1 MSPFISVALCTYNG
15 EKFLEQ
21 QLTSILNQTMM
32 VSEVVVF
39 DDGSKDASLEILQN
53 FKASAP
59 FPVLIHQNEKNLGS
73 SKNFENCMA
82 ACQGEFIFLCDQDDI
97 WDRHK
102 VEKQIA
108 YLNEHPD
115 QDAVFSNAIMINQ
128 LGVPTG
134 KTSFEQIEFV
144 DELQDQWNKGFA
156 FDLLLRGY
164 IVTGATLAIRS
175 KIIPEILPVPQII
188 DELIHDGWIAIYL
201 SMNHRIGF
209 LTDRLIK
216 YREHASQ
223 QVGLKGGGKTIS
235 LWERITRNR
244 EKKLTKLKKKYVD
257 SAALCSYLSQKGNI
271 SNEII
276 EKLEERA
283 RHYSM
288 RSTLPDN
295 RFKRFLPVLSAA
307 FKGNYKLQDGG
318 RWWDPV
324 LGDLFE

>member
-59 FPVLIHQNEKNLGS
+59 FPVLIHQNSENLGS
-73 SKNFENCMA
+73 SKNFENCIST
-82 ACQGEFIFLCDQDDI
+82 CQGEFIFLCDQDDI

-134 KTSFEQIEFV
+134 KTSFEQIEFTHEAQQHWV
-144 DELQDQWNKGFA
+144 SGNS
-156 FDLLLRGY
+156 FDILLRGY
-164 IVTGATLAIRS
+164 VVTGATLAIRS
-175 KIIPEILPVPQII
+175 KIIPEVFPIPAII
-188 DELIHDGWIAIYL
+188 NELIHDGWMALWLAI
-201 SMNHRIGF
+201 NNRIGF
-209 LTDRLIK
+209 LKDALVF
-216 YREHASQ
+216 YREHEQQ
-223 QVGLKGGGKTIS
+223 QVGLKSNGKVVTIWDR
-235 LWERITRNR
+235 LTRNR
-244 EKKLTKLKKKYVD
+244 ASKLEKITKKYAD
-257 SAALCSYLSQKGNI
+257 SEALLNYLSQKENI
-271 SNEII
+271 PSEII
-276 EKLEERA
+276 RKLSLRVE
-283 RHYSM
+283 HYGM
-288 RSTLPDN
+288 RSTLPKN
-295 RFKRFLPVLSAA
+295 RLKRFLPVLMAGV
-307 FKGNYKLQDGG
+307 KGNYKLQDGG
-318 RWWDPV
+318 KWWHPI
-324 LGDLFE
+324 LGDLLE